1 MQDHT
6 NKETLISDITRK
18 EVEILIEDGTIS
30 GGMLPKLNM
39 LTRTKKRCGK
49 CNNIKWKK
57 LNIRFY

>member
-30 GGMLPKLNM
+30 GGMLPKVETCLHA
-39 LTRTKKRCGK
+39 LKKV
-49 CNNIKWKK
+49 WKM
-57 LNIRFY
+57 